1 MHLSEPV
8 TTLTDY
14 LLGAASLYFAIALV
28 RMASPKGLAVRL
40 WSIGFFVTAVAAFV
54 GGTFH
59 ALTLQASDALLNA
72 LWNVTIY
79 SIGASGAFMVS
90 GVLVSSI
97 HQNHKSKPWLLGG
110 AGVTLAG
117 FLIQQSG
124 IPLHNDIFHFTQIA
138 ALYLFFNGAR
148 LLEDRVRPGSLS

>member
-1 MHLSEPV
+1 MHLSEPL

-14 LLGAASLYFAIALV
+14 ALGGASLYFAIVLLRV
-28 RMASPKGLAVRL
+28 NPPKWRSIRL
-40 WSIGFFVTAVAAFV
+40 WSIGFLASAVAAFV

-59 ALTLQASDALLNA
+59 ALKFQVADSVLNA
-72 LWNVTIY
+72 LWNITVY

-97 HQNHKSKPWLLGG
+97 SRHHKSRQWLLGG
-110 AGVTLAG
+110 VWVTLAG

-124 IPLHNDIFHFTQIA
+124 LPLHNDIFHSTQIV
-138 ALYLFFNGAR
+138 ALYLFFSGAR
-148 LLEDRVRPGSLS
+148 LLEDRVPPG